1 MTTAAWMPSESA
13 AALLEERTRSVDAL
27 TQEAFARYLP
37 APGVALLAAGGYGR
51 RRLFPHSD
59 IDLLIL
65 SARPFSTIRERDRAG
80 EFLRRLWD
88 AGLRA
93 SHSVRT
99 VEECC
104 TLQPGNPELAF
115 SLLDHRPLAGDPTL
129 LEEFQSRWRRFLQT
143 RGAEIAQLLCTA
155 ARARHARFQ
164 RTIFHLEPD
173 VKEGPGGLRDL
184 QAAEWLEQLCGGRG
198 APASTALLE
207 PLASVRTFLH
217 LRHGRDNNVLD
228 FDSQDAAARAG
239 ILGAGDPAALMRAWY
254 RNATAVL
261 RGAERAMEDFESRD
275 RGRLSL
281 WFSRRS
287 RLSTTDFTVSRDRV
301 FLRNPGLLDSDAEL
315 PLRLFLFT
323 ARHGLMPS
331 RETEAR
337 LERHAPAWMD
347 LRAGRPAGAAF
358 WRELLR
364 LPCAAAAVRA
374 MRSAGYLPRVLPEW
388 GRIDH
393 LVVPDFYHRFTV
405 DEHTNAALE
414 VLEDLA
420 GETAQPRRFFAGIWE
435 ECGRDQWLLRLA
447 LLLHDIGKGSGRN
460 HTLESL
466 DIARA
471 FLDREGFAPQERPA
485 LLFLIGKH
493 LLLSEVMQTRDV
505 AAAQVQQWLAGEI
518 GTADRLRM
526 LVLLTYA
533 DISAVGAGRM
543 ASWRAAQL
551 LSLYRTLHAR
561 IESGLEEPARN
572 GAGLPASLSP
582 AARALLAGLPARYR
596 WGRTAEDF
604 EQDASLLETARS
616 KGAAVRLSCSDGSWS
631 AVIAAADHP
640 RLFAGLAG
648 ALSSFGM
655 EIVQCEAFT
664 HQAGF
669 AVDSFRFADPHRTLE
684 LNPPEQERLAETL
697 AGAACGR
704 ASAAELL
711 RRRAAPRLPARA
723 AAMPPAITFLEDLAG
738 HATVVE
744 VVAQDR
750 PALLHELASAISAEG
765 CGIRLVLV
773 DTRAHKAIDVFYV
786 THAGAPLDAA
796 RQASLRASLE
806 RACAAPPATPR

>member
-1 MTTAAWMPSESA
+1 MTTAAWMPSDSA

-27 TQEAFARYLP
+27 AREAFARHLE
-37 APGVALLAAGGYGR
+37 APGVALVAAGGYGR

-65 SARPFSTIRERDRAG
+65 SARPFSTIGERDRAG

-88 AGLRA
+88 SGLRA

-115 SLLDHRPLAGDPTL
+115 SLLDHRPLAGDSGL
-129 LEEFQSRWRRFLQT
+129 LAEFESRWRRFLQS
-143 RGAEIAQLLCTA
+143 RGGELARLLCAA
-155 ARARHARFQ
+155 ARARHARHQ
-164 RTIFHLEPD
+164 RTIYHLEPD

-184 QAAEWLEQLCGGRG
+184 QTAEWLDQLCGGRG
-198 APASTALLE
+198 APSSTALLE
-207 PLASVRTFLH
+207 PLASVRAFLH
-217 LRHGRDNNVLD
+217 LRHGRDHNVLD

-239 ILGAGDPAALMRAWY
+239 LLGAADPASLMRAWF
-254 RNATAVL
+254 RNAVAVL
-261 RGAERAMEDFESRD
+261 RGAERAIEEFESQD
-275 RGRLSL
+275 RSRLSL

-287 RLSTTDFTVSRDRV
+287 RLSTADFTVSRNLV
-301 FLRNPGLLDSDAEL
+301 FLRNPGLLDGDAEL

-337 LERHAPAWMD
+337 LQRHAPEWSG
-347 LRAGRPAGAAF
+347 LRVRRPAGAPF
-358 WRELLR
+358 WRELLS
-364 LPCAAAAVRA
+364 LPCAAAAIRV
-374 MRSAGYLPRVLPEW
+374 MRSSGYLAAALPEW
-388 GRIDH
+388 DRIDH
-393 LVVPDFYHRFTV
+393 LVVPDFHHRFTV
-405 DEHTNAALE
+405 DEHTNVALE
-414 VLEDLA
+414 VLEELA
-420 GETAQPRRFFAGIWE
+420 DETAQPRRFFAEIWE

-447 LLLHDIGKGSGRN
+447 LLLHDTGKGSGRD

-466 DIARA
+466 EIARA
-471 FLDREGFAPQERPA
+471 FLEREGFSLQEKSA
-485 LLFLIGKH
+485 VLFLIEKH
-493 LLLSEVMQTRDV
+493 LLLSEAMQTRDM
-505 AAAQVQQWLAGEI
+505 AEDQVQQWLAGEI

-543 ASWRAAQL
+543 TAWRASQL

-572 GAGLPASLSP
+572 GAALLASLSP

-604 EQDASLLETARS
+604 EQDALLLEAARS
-616 KGAAVRLSCSDGSWS
+616 KGAAVRLSCSDGAWN

-664 HQAGF
+664 HQEGF
-669 AVDSFRFADPHRTLE
+669 AVDSFQFADPHRTLE
-684 LNPPEQERLAETL
+684 LNPPEQTRLSETL
-697 AGAACGR
+697 ARAAAGR

-750 PALLHELASAISAEG
+750 PALLHDLASAISAEG
-765 CGIRLVLV
+765 CDIRLVLV

-786 THAGAPLDAA
+786 TRTGAALDAA
-796 RQASLRASLE
+796 GQASLRASLE
-806 RACAAPPATPR
+806 RACAAPPASPR